1 MSGEGAPDAFTCLT
15 PKALR
20 DAEEKFK
27 GFSRDEKIQCLL
39 SIALLKSDY
48 LKRYMKT
55 MHSIIEQA
63 ETDHD
68 QWVQGLARLLLGFPA
83 TSIIQCS
90 QTDQEFVYRLSKEL
104 KEHVVPYALLP
115 FSAEVVAP
123 APGATAPWIVPRE
136 APRSA
141 KDPEEFFDWL
151 AEDFEEQRNY
161 CHQRKRKQLGS
172 SEQGSLA
179 RRPSGQEKAN
189 SPWTVTRA
197 SSRARTDFMQ
207 SWRADERAGRPTKT
221 AQQPRAGERLL
232 HATAEVLPSF
242 MAPEVDA
249 TSGLD
254 WDVRG
259 LEEAELAA
267 VSNEKRSR
275 NGVE

>member
-63 ETDHD
+63 ESDHD

-90 QTDQEFVYRLSKEL
+90 QTDQEFVYKLAPEL
-104 KEHVVPYALLP
+104 QVHVVPYALLP
-115 FSAEVVAP
+115 FSAEVVTP
-123 APGATAPWIVPRE
+123 APGATPPWVVPRE

-141 KDPEEFFDWL
+141 KDPEELFDWL

-172 SEQGSLA
+172 SEQGLGLLA
-179 RRPSGQEKAN
+179 RRSSGQEKAN
-189 SPWTVTRA
+189 SPSTANRA
-197 SSRARTDFMQ
+197 SSRARSDFMQ
-207 SWRADERAGRPTKT
+207 SWRADERAGRAKP
-221 AQQPRAGERLL
+221 AQPRAERLQ
-232 HATAEVLPSF
+232 AAAEVFPSF
-242 MAPEVDA
+242 
-249 TSGLD
+249 TSGLE

-259 LEEAELAA
+259 LEAAELDA
-267 VSNEKRSR
+267 VSNAKRSR
-275 NGVE
+275 SGTE